1 MVRSTND
8 ATNARYGRR
17 RQGNGFYG
25 VRWAAC
31 LDLHVQLYDYVS
43 ILDLVDIVDDAN
55 DEPSEHTQRV
65 RL

>member
-1 MVRSTND
+1 MS
-8 ATNARYGRR
+8 
-17 RQGNGFYG
+17 
-25 VRWAAC
+25 
-31 LDLHVQLYDYVS
+31 LHVQLYDYVS